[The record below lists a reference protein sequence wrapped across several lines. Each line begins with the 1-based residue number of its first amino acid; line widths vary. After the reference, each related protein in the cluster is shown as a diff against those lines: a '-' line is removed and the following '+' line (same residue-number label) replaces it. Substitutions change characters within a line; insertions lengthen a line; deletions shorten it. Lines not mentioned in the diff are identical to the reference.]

1 MKKSLFTDYDGFVEK
16 FKPKKTTDDCYTPSA
31 VYDVVLNYVS
41 DRVDLTG
48 KRILRPFYPGGDFEN
63 EDYTNAVVIDN
74 PPFSIMARILRF
86 YKQRKIPYFL
96 FAPSLTMFSSY
107 TGAETY
113 IIASAQVVYDNGAVV
128 RTSFVTNMWGDDLII
143 VDGDLRTEI
152 ESSIAKVS
160 TRLPKSRYPDNI
172 AIAAHLGKLAK
183 PGVTMKIP
191 RSAAVYI
198 RKMDYQ
204 GGKAIFGSG
213 FILNTKAAAEKAA
226 AEKAA
231 AEKAAAE
238 KAIEFKLSPRELR
251 IIEELDK
258 MTQ

>member
-160 TRLPKSRYPDNI
+160 TRLPKYRYPDNI

-226 AEKAA
+226 AEKA
-231 AEKAAAE
+231 
-238 KAIEFKLSPRELR
+238 IEFKLSPRELR